1 MINLHPRSRKR
12 VTILILGT
20 ILFAGLAVSE
30 MSESGLSRTIVSNS
44 IASVPPSASPF
55 DYLVVILMEN
65 KNFNAISGNA
75 PYLNQLAS
83 SYSLATNYVALDHP
97 SLPNYLALTAAST
110 FGCSGYDGS
119 PNSNSCTAT
128 AWGSQNI
135 IDRIESAGLTWKA
148 YMESMP
154 SNCYNQ
160 NSGTYVVRHDP
171 FVYYSDIA
179 TNQTRCNRIVPTTS
193 PTDAE
198 LINDLGSSST
208 ASNFMWLTPN
218 LCDDMHDCSIAT
230 GDTYLSQVVPK
241 ILRSNIFQ
249 TQKAALLITFDEGTT
264 NSGPDYV
271 YTVWAGPVVKRSYQ
285 SSVAYNHYS
294 VPQTIESAWGL
305 PSMTSN
311 DASVSA
317 MTEFFTTPQQTV
329 LQASFT
335 MSRNNVQT
343 TQSISF
349 TGTATGGTPPYS
361 YNWDFGDG
369 NTGTGSSAVHAYQSM
384 NNFTVAL
391 TVTDTAGATATFSQV
406 VRVVAGGNVSPIV
419 PISTLF
425 LALGGTA
432 IGLLVLIVLAVRGR
446 RRRGRRI
453 SNG

>member
-1 MINLHPRSRKR
+1 
-12 VTILILGT
+12 
-20 ILFAGLAVSE
+20 
-30 MSESGLSRTIVSNS
+30 
-44 IASVPPSASPF
+44 
-55 DYLVVILMEN
+55 
-65 KNFNAISGNA
+65 
-75 PYLNQLAS
+75 
-83 SYSLATNYVALDHP
+83 
-97 SLPNYLALTAAST
+97 
-110 FGCSGYDGS
+110 
-119 PNSNSCTAT
+119 
-128 AWGSQNI
+128 
-135 IDRIESAGLTWKA
+135 
-148 YMESMP
+148 
-154 SNCYNQ
+154 
-160 NSGTYVVRHDP
+160 
-171 FVYYSDIA
+171 
-179 TNQTRCNRIVPTTS
+179 
-193 PTDAE
+193 
-198 LINDLGSSST
+198 
-208 ASNFMWLTPN
+208 MWLSPN

-294 VPQTIESAWGL
+294 VPRTIESAWGL

-317 MTEFFTTPQQTV
+317 MTEFFTTPQQTA

-335 MSRNNVQT
+335 MGRNNVQT

-425 LALGGTA
+425 LALGGIA